1 MGAMKQLYTELQ
13 EADKARTFRGIPRHV
28 LNPNDP
34 RLHRAAL
41 ALYMEL
47 RLQRNR
53 WINAGGYKDAV
64 ASIDRALAR
73 VE

>member
-13 EADKARTFRGIPRHV
+13 EAGTFRGMPRHI

-34 RLHRAAL
+34 RLHQAAL
-41 ALYMEL
+41 ALYLEL

-53 WINAGGYKDAV
+53 WINAGGHEDAV

>member
-1 MGAMKQLYTELQ
+1 MGAMKQLYTEQQ
-13 EADKARTFRGIPRHV
+13 EARMFRGIPRHV
-28 LNPNDP
+28 LEPNDP

-41 ALYMEL
+41 ALYIEL

-53 WINAGGYKDAV
+53 WINAGAYGYEDAV